1 MLKNYLT
8 VTIRN
13 LLRNKGFAIIN
24 TLGLAVSI
32 ACCLLIALVVQ
43 FETGFDK
50 HHARFDRIYHVV
62 TDEVY
67 ADGAM
72 HSSGV
77 PIPAG
82 EAIRVDFPQLEKVA
96 RIHAQFGSQITVLK
110 NGQPTDKKFIEDAA
124 LFFVEP
130 AFFQI
135 FDFPLVTGKVQE
147 DPNTVVLTKKWA
159 SKYFG
164 DWKNAQG
171 QFLKLDN
178 DLTLKVTGVME
189 DIPVSTDFP
198 VQIAISYKT
207 FSAREG
213 HYGYNTH
220 WGSNSSNDH
229 VYILLPP
236 NLSSESMS
244 RLFPAFCQKH
254 YEKDSNSKKSHQLI
268 ALAENHYDETYGSL
282 MGGAFKKSTI
292 WTLLLIGVLILV
304 MACINFINLA
314 TAQAVRRSKEV
325 GIRKV
330 VGSSWAQLVR
340 QFMGETLLIVLV
352 SVGVAVLLAELA
364 LPFMNLLTNLPEATP
379 FLAQPLMWALLGAIT
394 LSVTFLS
401 GFYPALVLSG
411 FEPVKALK
419 SRITFQTV
427 GGLSLR
433 RSLVVLQF
441 VISQLL
447 VIGTVVAIMQMN
459 FVQNIDLGLNKEAVL
474 VTNLPPN
481 DSLNLARYEGL
492 KNQLAQLS
500 TVKSVSFCSDA
511 PSSDNNW
518 DTNFAFD
525 HRKDEEFNSSLK
537 FADADY
543 FKTFG
548 LRLVAGR
555 SFVQSDTSREVV
567 INETMLH
574 KLGYQKPELI
584 LGKEFKLGGRGQWKP
599 IVGVV
604 KDFKA
609 NSIREAIKPISIHA
623 RKRFYNNIAIK
634 IEPTQID
641 QTEAQI
647 KAIWEKTYPDYVY
660 QSRFFD
666 EQIANFYRQED
677 RLSLLFRI
685 FAGIAIFIGCLGLYG
700 LVSYMAVQRT
710 KEIGIRKVLGASVG
724 NVVWNFSKEFL
735 LLVGTAF
742 VIAAP
747 IGYYVMSRWL
757 ENFVFKIDMGVGVY
771 LIAGGLSLVVALLTM
786 GYKAFQAATLNPVKS
801 LKTE

>member
-1 MLKNYLT
+1 MKILSALQIKEADAY
-8 VTIRN
+8 TIEHEPIASNELMERAARACVKQLYAYIAHDDSVLVVCGTGN
-13 LLRNKGFAIIN
+13 NGGDGFAITRMLLEQGVHCKAFVIPVSEKMSPDAQVHYDRLIHQFPQHVQTIHEYEELKPVAEEYQVVLDALFGTGLN
-24 TLGLAVSI
+24 KPVQGLAAEVIKGINQLNKKIISI
-32 ACCLLIALVVQ
+32 DIPSGLFADEHHEADGPMIKSSITLTFQAPKLSFLLPQYGEVVPAFKVVDIGLHPDALERLSSPYYYVTPQMVQALLKERHPFSHKGMYGHALLIA
-43 FETGFDK
+43 GSRGK
-50 HHARFDRIYHVV
+50 
-62 TDEVY
+62 
-67 ADGAM
+67 
-72 HSSGV
+72 SG
-77 PIPAG
+77 
-82 EAIRVDFPQLEKVA
+82 
-96 RIHAQFGSQITVLK
+96 
-110 NGQPTDKKFIEDAA
+110 AA
-124 LFFVEP
+124 LI
-130 AFFQI
+130 AAKAC
-135 FDFPLVTGKVQE
+135 LRSGAGLL
-147 DPNTVVLTKKWA
+147 TVHSTPDTTKA
-159 SKYFG
+159 
-164 DWKNAQG
+164 
-171 QFLKLDN
+171 
-178 DLTLKVTGVME
+178 
-189 DIPVSTDFP
+189 
-198 VQIAISYKT
+198 
-207 FSAREG
+207 
-213 HYGYNTH
+213 
-220 WGSNSSNDH
+220 
-229 VYILLPP
+229 
-236 NLSSESMS
+236 
-244 RLFPAFCQKH
+244 
-254 YEKDSNSKKSHQLI
+254 
-268 ALAENHYDETYGSL
+268 
-282 MGGAFKKSTI
+282 
-292 WTLLLIGVLILV
+292 
-304 MACINFINLA
+304 
-314 TAQAVRRSKEV
+314 
-325 GIRKV
+325 
-330 VGSSWAQLVR
+330 
-340 QFMGETLLIVLV
+340 
-352 SVGVAVLLAELA
+352 
-364 LPFMNLLTNLPEATP
+364 LLTNLPEATP